1 MLNIRKLE
9 VEIGNKSIFSNVSF
23 DIAPGDKIGLIGDN
37 GVGKSSLLKA
47 ISGEI
52 PYSTGNIVKSKG
64 MEISLMP
71 QDLNKWVD
79 NTVYDFTSEFTGVKE
94 IQEKFTESCKSLSE
108 NSNSKQLLIY
118 EDISNKYQRLGV
130 VDFEIRLH
138 KSLHNVGLKDI
149 SQYTYI
155 GDLSGGQKTR
165 VSLSAVLSSKQD
177 LILLDE
183 PTNNL
188 DTKGVTILEKF
199 IHNSKAGFIIVS
211 HDSVFLNNTVN
222 RIIELIGGDKG
233 VKKYSC
239 KYDEYLQIKN
249 KNHELEVREY
259 TERIKHIKSIE
270 KKIKAKK
277 EESQNK
283 GRKPRDNAKLNNNF
297 KSEKASRKGA
307 QSLRSLKTRYEK
319 LLTMLLCKV
328 KVLF

>member
-165 VSLSAVLSSKQD
+165 VALSAVLSSKQD

-211 HDSVFLNNTVN
+211 HDSIFL
-222 RIIELIGGDKG
+222 
-233 VKKYSC
+233 Y
-239 KYDEYLQIKN
+239 
-249 KNHELEVREY
+249 
-259 TERIKHIKSIE
+259 
-270 KKIKAKK
+270 
-277 EESQNK
+277 
-283 GRKPRDNAKLNNNF
+283 
-297 KSEKASRKGA
+297 
-307 QSLRSLKTRYEK
+307 
-319 LLTMLLCKV
+319 
-328 KVLF
+328 